1 MASGYGEF
9 QPIATNKTPI
19 GRARNR
25 RIEILLTPMLA
36 PKVMSKA
43 KLKEVAATNEK
54 SKATSDKSADKVG
67 KKSGQKQAHSTS
79 KHRKRA
85 AQ

>member
-1 MASGYGEF
+1 
-9 QPIATNKTPI
+9 
-19 GRARNR
+19 
-25 RIEILLTPMLA
+25 MLA

-79 KHRKRA
+79 KRRKRA